1 MVASQDKPTWLEK
14 APETSKNSRQTNL
27 EKVKFVQVN
36 GNNGL
41 AEDNADRYYWD
52 DHYWHGIEKTHD
64 DDNNYDDDDDDDSW
78 DNNYDYDDDNY
89 DNFDVIEN
97 NNDDSLDNDYHK
109 NNLNDDDQ
117 DNATLDD
124 NEGDYYHDYVHDDY
138 RDKDEYVFNDDGKD
152 IVEKGKHAINAIKNS
167 DNVSLIHLGVSYIA
181 FIWSYT
187 LVNTKDKT
195 LIYILAKQ
203 IDV

>member
-1 MVASQDKPTWLEK
+1 M
-14 APETSKNSRQTNL
+14 

-41 AEDNADRYYWD
+41 AEDNANRYYRD
-52 DHYWHGIEKTHD
+52 DHYWHGIEKIH
-64 DDNNYDDDDDDDSW
+64 DDDDDDDNW
-78 DNNYDYDDDNY
+78 AYDDNY

-97 NNDDSLDNDYHK
+97 NNDDGLDNDYHK

-124 NEGDYYHDYVHDDY
+124 IDDDYYHDYVHDDY
-138 RDKDEYVFNDDGKD
+138 RDKDEYVLNDDGKD
-152 IVEKGKHAINAIKNS
+152 IVEKGKHAINAIENS
-167 DNVSLIHLGVSYIA
+167 DNVSLIHPGVSYIA